1 MSDPAASEPDFSDE
15 NETPDLCGAFLDVL
29 PVTGASVTVIT
40 ASGTPLS
47 LGATDAIAAR
57 IDELQFELGEGPQWL
72 AARTGEIASIPNV
85 TAQHH
90 HWPVLGAALGELPV
104 GAVFSVPIQMGA
116 VLIGVATLYCTS
128 PRMLTRDQEETAR
141 ALANAIAG
149 PAARQ
154 ALHSA
159 TSESSRESAT
169 APALRRE
176 VHQATGMLLVQLNTS
191 ATVAYA
197 RLQAYAFA
205 NGKTVQA
212 VAHDVV
218 SGVLTFDDS
227 AS

>member
-1 MSDPAASEPDFSDE
+1 MSESALQDEHESE
-15 NETPDLCGAFLDVL
+15 DLCGAFLDVL

-47 LGATDAIAAR
+47 LGSTDRVAAR

-72 AARTGEIASIPNV
+72 AARTGEMASIPDV
-85 TAQHH
+85 TAQSHH
-90 HWPVLGAALGELPV
+90 HWPVLGTELAELPV
-104 GAVFSVPIQMGA
+104 GAVFSVPIRMGA
-116 VLIGVATLYCTS
+116 VIIGVATLYCTH
-128 PRMLTRDQEETAR
+128 PRVLTRDQQETAR

-149 PAARQ
+149 AAARQ

-159 TSESSRESAT
+159 TSESARESAT

-176 VHQATGMLLVQLNTS
+176 IHQATGMLLVQLNTS

-205 NGKTVQA
+205 NGATVQA

-227 AS
+227 DS